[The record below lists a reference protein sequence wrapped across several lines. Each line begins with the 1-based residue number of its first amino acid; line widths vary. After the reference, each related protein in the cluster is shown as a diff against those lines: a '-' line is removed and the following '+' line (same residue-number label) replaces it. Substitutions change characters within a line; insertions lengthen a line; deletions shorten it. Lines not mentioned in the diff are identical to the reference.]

1 MVTGKVHKKTA
12 ARGRAA
18 VCGSKLHL
26 CLCQTQREGPGADV
40 CIRVIID
47 KEGCGLKHEI
57 SLLQYRI
64 PTIMKN

>member
-1 MVTGKVHKKTA
+1 MVAGKGHEKTA
-12 ARGRAA
+12 APGRAA

-26 CLCQTQREGPGADV
+26 CLCQTQRESPGADV

-57 SLLQYRI
+57 SLLQYNI
-64 PTIMKN
+64 PKTMKN